1 MEQQMD
7 NITKSN
13 SYIESKLWTIAHP
26 HPKTSQTER

>member
-1 MEQQMD
+1 MN

-13 SYIESKLWTIAHP
+13 SYIESKLGTIPHP